1 MIKLTPNILRGLVE
15 ILSKL
20 MSKDNEGTYEMKLN
34 LTAEGH
40 NYTIHRVLPLGIG
53 YTQLLD
59 LAH

>member
-1 MIKLTPNILRGLVE
+1 
-15 ILSKL
+15 